1 MEINVDASKL
11 NYLVPTLAL
20 QTLLENAFKHNKAS
34 VDNLLKI
41 KIYNEE
47 NILVVSNNLQPKI
60 KVADSKGVG
69 LNNLRKRYELLGE
82 VLPLFSVTEKEYI
95 AKIPLIKPE

>member
-1 MEINVDASKL
+1 VDSPL
-11 NYLVPTLAL
+11 R
-20 QTLLENAFKHNKAS
+20 
-34 VDNLLKI
+34 I
-41 KIYNEE
+41 IIYNEE

-60 KVADSKGVG
+60 KGADSKGIG

-82 VLPLFSVTEKEYI
+82 KLPQFSVTEKEYI